1 MQLFLNYKDRLTL
14 GGIGNYPTSV
24 IEVDRDG
31 DQKKHDVNENFSR
44 PWIRHHFL
52 TQILKENP
60 TDEAIEN
67 RDKNLL
73 EILKVTLPLANN
85 SYIESSLSSWKQF
98 IDFSFKNAEAR
109 WYSGSKKIFVKDRFD
124 QAIEQL
130 EIEIPSSNPQRNF
143 LFLDE
148 SRFLRKLPKIPVK
161 LFFVISPKYAGN
173 VLEILRQAVQ
183 QNPHNRDLD
192 MLAYLFYKGY
202 DWLPF
207 LLDFTREL
215 KRSDFEEWI
224 YWTEDDKKSLAEIKR
239 AEKDYYSSFYFF
251 DASNLSPEEY
261 KEIAEWY
268 LSESEFKLAYHFF
281 YKAKEFE
288 IAQNI
293 LQNIGIKEFGAL
305 VIMRQLATAS
315 NTDLNEANIK
325 NMYDQELETLR
336 GFNKIRTNE
345 TFQKISSTQASHFDR
360 ETVENKYAFGELTEE
375 EYVKLISQLR
385 ERKH

>member
-1 MQLFLNYKDRLTL
+1 MQLFLNYKDRLSL

-24 IEVDRDG
+24 IEVDKG
-31 DQKKHDVNENFSR
+31 GNQKKHEVNENLTR
-44 PWIRHHFL
+44 PWIKHHFL

-60 TDEAIEN
+60 TDEAIEI
-67 RDKNLL
+67 RDRNLL
-73 EILKVTLPLANN
+73 EILKISLPLATN
-85 SYIESSLSSWKQF
+85 SYTESSLSSWKQF
-98 IDFSFKNAEAR
+98 IDVSFKNAEAR
-109 WYSGSKKIFVKDRFD
+109 WYSGSKKIFVKDKFD
-124 QAIEQL
+124 QAIERL
-130 EIEIPSSNPQRNF
+130 EIETPATNPQRNF

-173 VLEILRQAVQ
+173 VLEILRLAVQ

-207 LLDFTREL
+207 LLDFAREL
-215 KRSDFEEWI
+215 KRADFEEWI
-224 YWTEDDKKSLAEIKR
+224 YWTEEDKKSLAEIKR
-239 AEKDYYSSFYFF
+239 DRKDFYSSFYLF
-251 DASNLSPEEY
+251 DASNLLPEEY

-288 IAQNI
+288 IAQDI
-293 LQNIGIKEFGAL
+293 LQNIGVKEFGAL
-305 VIMRQLATAS
+305 VMMRQLVTAS
-315 NTDLNEANIK
+315 NTDLNETNIK
-325 NMYDQELETLR
+325 NLYDQELETLR
-336 GFNKIRTNE
+336 GFNKIRNNE
-345 TFQKISSTQASHFDR
+345 SYQKISATQVSHFDR

-385 ERKH
+385 ERRH